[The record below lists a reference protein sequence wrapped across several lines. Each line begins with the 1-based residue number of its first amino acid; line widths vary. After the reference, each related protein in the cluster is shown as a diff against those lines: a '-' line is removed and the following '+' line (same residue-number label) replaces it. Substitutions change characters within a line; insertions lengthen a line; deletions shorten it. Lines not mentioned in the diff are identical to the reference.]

1 MLIPCRVYSD
11 TMTLYIAGLMDEISF
26 KVRFSFLSAKSGLK
40 IIFYF
45 TKTYEALAYHV
56 SQAAMNRQR
65 MRTVSLWSLQM
76 TASAALSALRNMV
89 DPVSAHLKEVYLN
102 SHPMRGL
109 YETIPMGPDVNL

>member
-1 MLIPCRVYSD
+1 
-11 TMTLYIAGLMDEISF
+11 MDEISF
-26 KVRFSFLSAKSGLK
+26 KVRLFPFRQFGLK

-45 TKTYEALAYHV
+45 AKTYEALAYHV
-56 SQAAMNRQR
+56 SQSAMNRQR

-76 TASAALSALRNMV
+76 TASAVLSALRNVV
-89 DPVSAHLKEVYLN
+89 DPFSARLKEVYLQ